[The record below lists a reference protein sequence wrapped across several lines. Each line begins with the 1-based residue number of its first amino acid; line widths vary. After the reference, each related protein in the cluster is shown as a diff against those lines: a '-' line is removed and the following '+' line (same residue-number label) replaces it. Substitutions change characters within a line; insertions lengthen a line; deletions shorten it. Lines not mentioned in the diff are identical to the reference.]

1 MLEPWNARNSC
12 ICLLPDLHKL
22 KSILTQVRHPLLD
35 TVSHSMQHYTCRP
48 LSKASWYVA
57 DRHCSDMK
65 VLAPHRL
72 TSLTDLACKIF
83 LLGRKAWE
91 EMAGREKATVK
102 DSDTSFTLA
111 SKVHPSSK
119 VFTLVA
125 KHSWGR
131 QEENR
136 TAGRTAGPE
145 SRQVTSWKHSAEPQ
159 LPKKQHGS
167 LQPRPGPRR
176 PARLLPR
183 LLRGGGAGAPC
194 ALAGRCDPWAPASRG
209 GGRFGCRCS
218 CRCSC
223 RRPPR
228 RTQVRRDEMRCYAM
242 RWVRPFLFCGF
253 VGFFFLALC
262 IGSISIFLPSNIYVG
277 EECLVLL

>member
-35 TVSHSMQHYTCRP
+35 TVSHSMQRYPCRP

-111 SKVHPSSK
+111 SKVHPSSSFHPSSK
-119 VFTLVA
+119 AQLGQAGGEQNRWADSGSRKPSGNELEAFRRTTAPEEATRLPSAPPRPSAPRPAPAPAPARWRCGSSVRP
-125 KHSWGR
+125 GR
-131 QEENR
+131 EMWPMG
-136 TAGRTAGPE
+136 TC
-145 SRQVTSWKHSAEPQ
+145 
-159 LPKKQHGS
+159 
-167 LQPRPGPRR
+167 QPRRG
-176 PARLLPR
+176 AVWLSLLLP
-183 LLRGGGAGAPC
+183 LLLP
-194 ALAGRCDPWAPASRG
+194 PPPAAHTG
-209 GGRFGCRCS
+209 ETGW
-218 CRCSC
+218 
-223 RRPPR
+223 
-228 RTQVRRDEMRCYAM
+228 DEMRCDG
-242 RWVRPFLFCGF
+242 FGFSCF
-253 VGFFFLALC
+253 VGLLFFFFSTLHRFNFHISAL
-262 IGSISIFLPSNIYVG
+262 
-277 EECLVLL
+277 